1 MPDSINN
8 YKRWLWWLI
17 VAGIVFRCIIASFIE
32 LNNDE
37 VYYWTYSQHLQ
48 WNYFDHPP
56 MVGLLI
62 RLTTFNLNLQQYELF
77 VRLGSIISCAVATLF
92 IYKTGETIHSSRTG
106 FIAAILYNTSIYS
119 SIISGI
125 FILPDSPQMLFW
137 TMGLFFLAKLLKT
150 KENKTLWWVLFGF
163 ASGLAIMSKVHGVF
177 LWLGFGLYIISY
189 RRDLLRSYKPYISFL
204 ICCIT
209 VIPFFIWNI
218 HNDFITYRYHGS
230 RMEGSIFHFRA
241 NYFLREIFGEIFYN
255 NPLNFILITFAAINF
270 SRNKINDQ
278 FLVASI
284 MIALPMIGVFILIS
298 MFNETLPHWSGPAYV
313 TLLPLAARYIVLQ
326 TARIPRCMILLKTSV
341 ALIFFTIIGGFTIIS
356 YYPGAL
362 NPKKR
367 TVTMGSGDV
376 TLDMYGW
383 KNAAA
388 GIDILLKKDISSGR
402 MGKNSVIVCNH
413 WYPAAHIDYYIG
425 QTIGRPVIGLGE
437 MYDLHHFEWLN
448 AYQLKN
454 KNITDAWCIVPSNYN
469 CDVKV
474 VYGQRFSS
482 VDTLGVFPSFRN
494 GEECRYFT
502 IYRLKHFIGKVP
514 EVF

>member
-1 MPDSINN
+1 MPDSTHN
-8 YKRWLWWLI
+8 YKKWLWGLI
-17 VAGIVFRCIIASFIE
+17 TLGIIFRCVIASLIE

-48 WNYFDHPP
+48 WTYFDHPP

-62 RLTTFNLNLQQYELF
+62 RLTTFNLSLQQYELF

-119 SIISGI
+119 GIISGI

-137 TMGLFFLAKLLKT
+137 TMSLFFLAKLLKT
-150 KENKTLWWVLFGF
+150 KENKPLWWILFGLT
-163 ASGLAIMSKVHGVF
+163 SGLAIMSKIHAVF
-177 LWLGFGLYIISY
+177 LWSGLGLYVLTN
-189 RRDLLRSYKPYISFL
+189 RRNLLRSYKPYLAFL
-204 ICCIT
+204 ICCII
-209 VIPFFIWNI
+209 VIPFFTWNI
-218 HNDFITYRYHGS
+218 QNDFITYRYHGS
-230 RMEGSIFHFRA
+230 RLGGSLFHFHV
-241 NYFLREIFGEIFYN
+241 NYFLREVSGEIFYN
-255 NPLNFILITFAAINF
+255 NPLNFTLTVFALISFF
-270 SRNKINDQ
+270 RNKIRDQ
-278 FLVASI
+278 FLVTSV
-284 MIALPMIGVFILIS
+284 MIALPMIGILVVLS

-313 TLLPLAARYIVLQ
+313 TLLPLTARYIVLQ
-326 TARIPRCMILLKTSV
+326 TARRLRSVRLLKISV
-341 ALIFFTIIGGFTIIS
+341 ALVLFTIIGGFIVIG

-362 NPKKR
+362 CHKKKIGN
-367 TVTMGSGDV
+367 MGSGDV

-383 KNAAA
+383 KSAAVE
-388 GIDILLKKDISSGR
+388 IDSALRKDICAGR
-402 MGKNSVIVCNH
+402 MDKNSVIVCNH

-425 QTIGRPVIGLGE
+425 QTIGTPVIGLGE

-454 KNITDAWCIVPSNYN
+454 KKITDAWCIVPSNYN
-469 CDVKV
+469 CDVKAT
-474 VYGQRFSS
+474 YGQRFSS
-482 VDTLGVFPSFRN
+482 VDTLGVVNSYRN
-494 GEECRYFT
+494 GSVCRYFT

>member
-1 MPDSINN
+1 MNN
-8 YKRWLWWLI
+8 YKKWLWWLI
-17 VAGIVFRCIIASFIE
+17 AGGILFRCIFASFIE

-77 VRLGSIISCAVATLF
+77 VRIGSIISCAAATFF
-92 IYKTGETIHSSRTG
+92 IYKTAETIHSSRTG
-106 FIAAILYNTSIYS
+106 FIAAVLYNTSIYS

-137 TMGLFFLAKLLKT
+137 TMSLFLLAKLLKA
-150 KENKTLWWVLFGF
+150 KENKTLWWILFGLASGFAMMSKIHAVFLLSGLVLF
-163 ASGLAIMSKVHGVF
+163 IMT
-177 LWLGFGLYIISY
+177 Y
-189 RRDLLRSYKPYISFL
+189 RRDLLRSYKPYLAFL
-204 ICCIT
+204 ICCII
-209 VIPFFIWNI
+209 VIPFFTWNI
-218 HNDFITYRYHGS
+218 QNDFITYRYHGS
-230 RMEGSIFHFRA
+230 RLEGSPFHFQL
-241 NYFLREIFGEIFYN
+241 NYFLREISGEIFYN
-255 NPLNFILITFAAINF
+255 NPLNFILIVLSVISFF
-270 SRNKINDQ
+270 RNKIRDQ
-278 FLVASI
+278 FLMASV
-284 MIALPMIGVFILIS
+284 MIALPMIGILVLIS

-313 TLLPLAARYIVLQ
+313 TLLPLTARYIVLQ
-326 TARIPRCMILLKTSV
+326 TARRSRCIRLLKISV
-341 ALIFFTIIGGFTIIS
+341 ALVLFTIIGGFIVIG

-362 NPKKR
+362 NPKKKIIN
-367 TVTMGSGDV
+367 MGKGDV

-383 KNAAA
+383 KNAATTI
-388 GIDILLKKDISSGR
+388 GMVLKKDISTGR
-402 MGKNSVIVCNH
+402 MDKNSVIVCNH

-425 QTIGRPVIGLGE
+425 QTIGRPVIGLGD

-454 KNITDAWCIVPSNYN
+454 KNITDAWCIVPSNYS
-469 CDVKV
+469 CDVKA

-482 VDTLGVFPSFRN
+482 VDTLGIVPSYRS
-494 GEECRYFT
+494 GAVCRYFT
-502 IYRLKHFIGKVP
+502 IYRLRHFIGKVP